1 MLKLGI
7 AKAKSTAPSMLVS
20 IFLKSCGWILGK
32 ITIEDL
38 LVHGLWTCSF
48 FVFASGGY
56 EVGTACTILVWILQK
71 YIRGL
76 ETVYTSTGY
85 GRWESQKLGALGSP
99 AQLSRGDVDCGTDR
113 WLRDKAGR
121 RVILRG
127 VNVSGSSK
135 FPRQC
140 GTHIVDGFYDT
151 KNISFVGR
159 PFLLSEAKEH
169 FCRIQA
175 CGLTL
180 VRLLVPWEAVEHKGL
195 GEYDEEYLDYLLR
208 IVRIANECN
217 IACIIDPHQDV
228 WSRWTGGDGAPA
240 WTLEAA
246 GFNIEKL
253 HASGAAFTQQG
264 HLMELGDGAA
274 LPCMHWPSN
283 HHRLAAVTMFTLFF
297 GGNDFCPQLM
307 VQGKNIQD
315 FLQQHYFAA
324 FAKVAE
330 TLANEPNVL
339 GFDTLNEPYLG
350 MIGCEDLAAQSVFM
364 RQGPSPTF
372 FESFQLGDGATK
384 SVHNYFPSLV
394 KNGSTVLNPRG
405 VRAWTGR
412 CIWEAHGVW
421 GKVVA
426 SGPFTKQKNATPE
439 AVLVPKWTAWAKC
452 CTLLRGSSGTGTARL
467 EQDLQSVLQKGQL
480 LPSRDTAVLLKRD
493 YFAHRTVEGKKRR
506 VRPEQGR
513 DA

>member
-1 MLKLGI
+1 
-7 AKAKSTAPSMLVS
+7 
-20 IFLKSCGWILGK
+20 
-32 ITIEDL
+32 
-38 LVHGLWTCSF
+38 
-48 FVFASGGY
+48 
-56 EVGTACTILVWILQK
+56 
-71 YIRGL
+71 
-76 ETVYTSTGY
+76 
-85 GRWESQKLGALGSP
+85 
-99 AQLSRGDVDCGTDR
+99 
-113 WLRDKAGR
+113 LRDKAGR